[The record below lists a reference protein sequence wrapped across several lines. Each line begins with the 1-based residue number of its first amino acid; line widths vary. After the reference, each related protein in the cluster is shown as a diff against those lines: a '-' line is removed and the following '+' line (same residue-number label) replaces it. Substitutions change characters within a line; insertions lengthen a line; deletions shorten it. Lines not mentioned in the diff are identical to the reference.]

1 MSLEACD
8 LVDCF
13 HDSIDSAIACAN
25 GKVILLGAA
34 QGNFS
39 QRFFSRACVD
49 VEADEGLGFAGILD
63 MSANQ

>member
-13 HDSIDSAIACAN
+13 HDCIDCAIACAN
-25 GKVILLGAA
+25 GKVILLSAA
-34 QGNFS
+34 QGDFS

-49 VEADEGLGFAGILD
+49 VETDERIGFAGILD
-63 MSANQ
+63 MSAYQ